1 MGDLNNNGLKICIYI
16 QRRSY
21 VRNKKTFFSDD
32 EEEAALAV
40 GIRNYIE

>member
-1 MGDLNNNGLKICIYI
+1 MGDLNNNGLKMCIFIY
-16 QRRSY
+16 S
-21 VRNKKTFFSDD
+21 VVCANKKNFFDDD

>member
-1 MGDLNNNGLKICIYI
+1 MGDLNNNGLKIFIYI
-16 QRRSY
+16 RSY
-21 VRNKKTFFSDD
+21 VRIKKTYFFDD